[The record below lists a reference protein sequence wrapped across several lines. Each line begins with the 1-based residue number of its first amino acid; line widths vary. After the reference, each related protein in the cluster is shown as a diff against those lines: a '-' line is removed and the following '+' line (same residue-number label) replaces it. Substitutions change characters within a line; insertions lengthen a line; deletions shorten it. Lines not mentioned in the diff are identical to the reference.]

1 MGRPFMWTSRE
12 WEGYVRLSEAAVK
25 HILPYIE
32 VLLFGVECSE
42 WATACWILGQHQA
55 QQERIPG

>member
-1 MGRPFMWTSRE
+1 MARPFMWISRG

-32 VLLFGVECSE
+32 VLLFGVKCS
-42 WATACWILGQHQA
+42 A
-55 QQERIPG
+55 RIGR